1 MLLLTQALFAPRKVK
16 DFWIISYTNQV
27 TKIDEQ
33 QNLLSQTNKA
43 IILKQ
48 YIYSAS
54 RLKLRHDS
62 CMQHVDNHSSN
73 TFLESHDTKPSTLY
87 LKPQKGEKKAP
98 LPRSII
104 KGGVKCQQLKSQ
116 AYIHFGCD
124 KLFSFLDLCSRLV
137 TCPQRNMQ
145 ILYIQALGAFCS
157 YTMV

>member
-1 MLLLTQALFAPRKVK
+1 MILVCNMWTTIAQTLF
-16 DFWIISYTNQV
+16 
-27 TKIDEQ
+27 
-33 QNLLSQTNKA
+33 LSHMTPN
-43 IILKQ
+43 
-48 YIYSAS
+48 
-54 RLKLRHDS
+54 RL
-62 CMQHVDNHSSN
+62 HSTSN
-73 TFLESHDTKPSTLY
+73 PKRG
-87 LKPQKGEKKAP
+87 KKKAP

-137 TCPQRNMQ
+137 TCSQRNMQ